1 MHANRKYWYVLAASI
16 VVLAG
21 LTPLAWHGS
30 VPAWEAQL
38 FAQINGAQLPSIFTK
53 IASLASD
60 LTWVIVF
67 AALAVFLF
75 WRGKRNLGWNAGF
88 LAGSA
93 YAATWL
99 FEHVVQRAR
108 PVGLDAVSDDAVIR
122 ASQDGYG
129 FTSGH
134 VAVLTAV
141 VLWVW
146 LRANTWQRVLLG
158 ILVLLEMWARV
169 FLGVHMPLDVVGGAA
184 MALAV
189 WAALQLLPAKL
200 RSRLHLKRL
209 PSEA

>member
-1 MHANRKYWYVLAASI
+1 MHANKNYWIILAASI

-21 LTPLAWHGS
+21 LTPLAWQGN
-30 VPAWEAQL
+30 VPGWEAAL
-38 FAQINGAQLPSIFTK
+38 FAQINGAQLPAIFATV
-53 IASLASD
+53 ASLASD
-60 LTWVIVF
+60 LVWAVVLT
-67 AALAVFLF
+67 ALVVFLL

-88 LAGSA
+88 LAGGA

-108 PVGLDAVSDDAVIR
+108 PVDLDAVSGDAVIR

-146 LRANTWQRVLLG
+146 PRANTWHRVSLVL
-158 ILVLLEMWARV
+158 LVLLEMWARV
-169 FLGVHMPLDVVGGAA
+169 FLGVHMPLDVIGGAA

-189 WAALQLLPAKL
+189 WAGLQLLPAKL
-200 RSRLHLKRL
+200 RTALHLKRL
-209 PSEA
+209 